1 MAVDGDEVGQFS
13 LLAWESSLHD
23 QQIHLSFTIKEHQ
36 KLQEVNL
43 NRLLKQKWIKF
54 LLSSSIGSCSRSL
67 ELISS
72 ILARYTFSHACWNI
86 FVRRCLIIHLDV

>member
-1 MAVDGDEVGQFS
+1 MTVDGDEVGQFS

-23 QQIHLSFTIKEHQ
+23 QQIYLGCTIKEHQ

-43 NRLLKQKWIKF
+43 NRLLKQKRIKF
-54 LLSSSIGSCSRSL
+54 LLNSSGGSCSRSL

-72 ILARYTFSHACWNI
+72 ILARHTFSHTCWNI
-86 FVRRCLIIHLDV
+86 FVRRCLIIHLNV

>member
-1 MAVDGDEVGQFS
+1 MAVDGDEMGQFS
-13 LLAWESSLHD
+13 LLAWEGSLHD
-23 QQIHLSFTIKEHQ
+23 QQIYLSCTIKEHQ

-43 NRLLKQKWIKF
+43 DRLLKQQRIKF
-54 LLSSSIGSCSRSL
+54 LLSSIGSCSRSL

-72 ILARYTFSHACWNI
+72 ILARYTFGHACWNI